1 MFIFSMV
8 RIQRRIQGGL
18 DVLQYYTTK
27 EWVFR
32 NDNLKAL
39 SSSLLEKDKETFYTD
54 IKMVDWDEYIKHFV
68 LGTRHYVLKE
78 DPATLPKARR
88 HMRR

>member
-1 MFIFSMV
+1 MV
-8 RIQRRIQGGL
+8 KIQRRIQGGL

-32 NDNLKAL
+32 NENLKAL
-39 SSSLLEKDKETFYTD
+39 PRTLTEKDREIFYTD
-54 IKMVDWDEYIKHFV
+54 IKMLDWDVYIRNFV
-68 LGTRHYVLKE
+68 LGTRHYYLKE

-88 HMRR
+88 HIRR

>member
-1 MFIFSMV
+1 MV

-27 EWVFR
+27 VWVFR

-39 SSSLLEKDKETFYTD
+39 PRTLTAKDRETFYTD
-54 IKMVDWDEYIKHFV
+54 IKMVDWNEYIKNFV
-68 LGTRHYVLKE
+68 LGTRHYYLKE
-78 DPATLPKARR
+78 DPSTLPKARR
-88 HMRR
+88 HIRR